1 MLSGL
6 NHITLA
12 TRDLQ
17 KSLDFYVTLLGF
29 QLRAKWNGGAY
40 LSLGE
45 LWFCLACESGKAII
59 GEQGFSARD
68 YSHIAFS
75 IAAEDFSGFSS
86 LLLAKDVKQW
96 KENKSEGAS
105 LYILDPD
112 GHQLEIH
119 VGSLHSRLKSLDES
133 RYPGL
138 ELGGDF

>member
-1 MLSGL
+1 MLSGI

-17 KSLDFYVTLLGF
+17 KSLDFYVELLGF
-29 QLRAKWNGGAY
+29 KLHAKWNGGAY

-45 LWFCLACESGKAII
+45 LWFCLACESGDKVIV
-59 GEQGFSARD
+59 EQGFSVRD

-75 IAAEDFSGFSS
+75 IKAEDFPGFSNM
-86 LLLAKDVKQW
+86 LLEKGVKQW
-96 KENKSEGAS
+96 KQNKSEGAS

-119 VGSLHSRLKSLDES
+119 VGDLNSRLQSMKLSS
-133 RYPGL
+133 YPGL
-138 ELGGDF
+138 VTM